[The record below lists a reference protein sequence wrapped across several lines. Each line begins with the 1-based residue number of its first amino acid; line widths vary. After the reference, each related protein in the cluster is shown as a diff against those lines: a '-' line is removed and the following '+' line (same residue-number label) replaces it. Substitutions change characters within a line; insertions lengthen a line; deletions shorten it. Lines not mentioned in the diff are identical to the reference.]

1 MGRAG
6 LPFLE
11 SFDAV
16 LVEQPDDRRRRA
28 GAVHMDLTVALT
40 GAVIGVVVGMTSTGG
55 GALLTPALVLV
66 LGVPARLAVGS
77 DVLIAAVIK
86 LVGSGFYVARGA
98 VHWETV
104 RRLAYGSIPGALVG
118 LAILARIPVGD
129 LDHVLRQAVG
139 GTLVLVGLVSIF
151 HLTRTPRAIASMP
164 GPGRTIAA
172 GFVIGVLVATTSIG
186 SGSLLLAAFVLWFP
200 FAPATMVGTDLV
212 HALVLSSVAAVGH
225 AAAGRVD
232 PVLSANVL
240 AGAIPGVVVGANL
253 ATMMPQRALRGCLA
267 AVLTAIGLRLAGG

>member
-1 MGRAG
+1 MGRPG

-16 LVEQPDDRRRRA
+16 LVEQPDDRRRTE
-28 GAVHMDLTVALT
+28 GAVAMDLTVALT

-55 GALLTPALVLV
+55 GALLTPALVLI

-139 GTLVLVGLVSIF
+139 ATLVLVGLVSNF
-151 HLTRTPRAIASMP
+151 HLTRAPRAIESMP
-164 GPGRTIAA
+164 GPGRTVAT

>member
-1 MGRAG
+1 
-6 LPFLE
+6 
-11 SFDAV
+11 
-16 LVEQPDDRRRRA
+16 
-28 GAVHMDLTVALT
+28 MDLTVALT

-55 GALLTPALVLV
+55 GALLTPALVLI

-77 DVLIAAVIK
+77 DVLIAAIIK

-104 RRLAYGSIPGALVG
+104 RRLAYGSVPGALVG

-139 GTLVLVGLVSIF
+139 ATLVLVGLVSIF
-151 HLTRTPRAIASMP
+151 HLTRAPRAIESMP
-164 GPGRTIAA
+164 GPGRTVAT

-267 AVLTAIGLRLAGG
+267 AILTAIGLRLAGG